1 MSRRNNATEENKE
14 EEKLKI
20 TAENKENNT
29 EKLED
34 TEEIKTD
41 ELENTEEIKEEDT
54 PEEYVSVRKKPWFD
68 FEDNNYQYK
77 QGDKY
82 PRDGYVPTKERIKML
97 FDYRENKLGEVLIV
111 KKKDL
116 EEE

>member
-1 MSRRNNATEENKE
+1 MSRRNQKN
-14 EEKLKI
+14 
-20 TAENKENNT
+20 
-29 EKLED
+29 
-34 TEEIKTD
+34 EEIKTEELKNTEENEESNTE
-41 ELENTEEIKEEDT
+41 ELENTEEMKEDT
-54 PEEYVSVRKKPWFD
+54 IEEYVSVRKTPWVD

-82 PRDGYVPTKERIKML
+82 PRDGYVPTKGRLKIL
-97 FDYRENKLGEVLIV
+97 SDYRKNKLGEVLIV